1 MNILNNEKKEFSVTR
16 ENKNNK
22 EDIEYLKP
30 IIKWIGGKT
39 QILEQILA
47 EFPEKIDNYHE
58 LFLGGGSVLF
68 GLLTNII
75 NKKNTVKKNIY
86 AYDLERCAF

>member
-30 IIKWIGGKT
+30 IIKWVM
-39 QILEQILA
+39 
-47 EFPEKIDNYHE
+47 Y
-58 LFLGGGSVLF
+58 
-68 GLLTNII
+68 
-75 NKKNTVKKNIY
+75 
-86 AYDLERCAF
+86 